1 MNGKTGSKAFVECGI
16 GQRNSKGKWSIVN
29 GMIRLGEQGMKISL
43 ARKKASKIPADT
55 MVEVY
60 VSKVN
65 LDEATLEVCFSR
77 EEALDRASSGR
88 SKIPASSLTVGE
100 ILTGTVKNVTPYGVF
115 VDVNANRNGLL
126 HISKVAAKQNAF
138 VAQEEGLKK
147 LGFVKG
153 SPVFVMVVSNDG
165 KRLEFDLAPDI
176 ADLDDDDDNEDD
188 DDDDDDDNNDDEDN
202 DDNPFR
208 GMTSFKL
215 SSASADDK
223 SVTEDMSSNIGNDE
237 AAMWAAYA
245 AADTSTNNDD
255 EEEDDDDDEYDEDA
269 DIEDALGIGS
279 W

>member
-1 MNGKTGSKAFVECGI
+1 MNGKTGPKAFVECGI
-16 GQRNSKGKWSIVN
+16 GRRRNSKGKWSIVN
-29 GMIRLGEQGMKISL
+29 GMIRLGKQGMKISL
-43 ARKKASKIPADT
+43 ARKKASKIPSDT
-55 MVEVY
+55 LVEVY

-65 LDEATLEVCFSR
+65 LDEATLEVCLSR
-77 EEALDRASSGR
+77 EEALDRASCSR

-100 ILTGTVKNVTPYGVF
+100 ILAGTVKNVTPYGVF

-147 LGFVKG
+147 LGLVKG
-153 SPVFVMVVSNDG
+153 SPVFVIVVSNDG

-176 ADLDDDDDNEDD
+176 ADSDEDDEDD
-188 DDDDDDDNNDDEDN
+188 DDDENNNDVDDDY
-202 DDNPFR
+202 NPFQ

-215 SSASADDK
+215 SSAIADDK
-223 SVTEDMSSNIGNDE
+223 SVTEDISSNIGNNE

-245 AADTSTNNDD
+245 AADISTNNEEEE
-255 EEEDDDDDEYDEDA
+255 EEEDYDDNEYDEDA

>member
-1 MNGKTGSKAFVECGI
+1 MNGKTGPKAFVECGI
-16 GQRNSKGKWSIVN
+16 GRRNSKGKWNIVN
-29 GMIRLGEQGMKISL
+29 GMVRLGKKGMKISL
-43 ARKKASKIPADT
+43 ARKKASKIPTDT
-55 MVEVY
+55 LVEVY

-65 LDEATLEVCFSR
+65 LDEATLEVCLSR
-77 EEALDRASSGR
+77 EEALDRSSSGR
-88 SKIPASSLTVGE
+88 SKIPASNLRVGE

-147 LGFVKG
+147 LGLVKG

-165 KRLEFDLAPDI
+165 KRLEFGLAPDI
-176 ADLDDDDDNEDD
+176 ADSDEDYDDDDDNEDD
-188 DDDDDDDNNDDEDN
+188 DDDDDNNDDD

-215 SSASADDK
+215 FSTSGVER
-223 SVTEDMSSNIGNDE
+223 SVPEDINSNIGDDE

-255 EEEDDDDDEYDEDA
+255 EEEDDDEYDEDA

>member
-1 MNGKTGSKAFVECGI
+1 
-16 GQRNSKGKWSIVN
+16 
-29 GMIRLGEQGMKISL
+29 MKISL
-43 ARKKASKIPADT
+43 ARKKASRIPTDT
-55 MVEVY
+55 LVEVY
-60 VSKVN
+60 VSRVN
-65 LDEATLEVCFSR
+65 LDEATLEVCLTR
-77 EEALDRASSGR
+77 EEALERASSGR

-100 ILTGTVKNVTPYGVF
+100 ILTGTVTNVTPYGVF

-138 VAQEEGLKK
+138 VAQEDGLKK
-147 LGFVKG
+147 LGLVKG

-176 ADLDDDDDNEDD
+176 ADSDDDDDEDD
-188 DDDDDDDNNDDEDN
+188 DDEDIDDDKDDDDE

-215 SSASADDK
+215 SSTSGAEK
-223 SVTEDMSSNIGNDE
+223 SIRELDVSSNVVDDE

-245 AADTSTNNDD
+245 AANTSTNND
-255 EEEDDDDDEYDEDA
+255 EEEEEDDDEYDEDA